1 VIEAIALVVATVGLA
16 LWTLQPLLRPKKRDL
31 GSQDGRA
38 SSLLGAKHAIYRS
51 ILDLDF
57 DHQLGKVSD
66 SDYQY
71 LRRQHEAEALTI
83 LKELA
88 GAPSSTEEFV
98 DLLEAEI
105 AAARERRRKE

>member
-51 ILDLDF
+51 ILDLEF

-66 SDYQY
+66 ADYQY

-83 LKELA
+83 LKEL
-88 GAPSSTEEFV
+88 GRAPSTEEVV